1 MWKLAIYRA
10 HWRFVSFRHGRFPRP
25 PSRILATPRC
35 KAPPNDLTPICPCS
49 QAASAAVLA
58 ASSLCIAGSQGKGA
72 RPSPIG
78 HGMGEADGECEGMG
92 CERERI
98 RASELKRERERGTRI
113 VLQLH
118 GELCVVLSG
127 TCRMHACSS
136 MTDLHP
142 GDAKQ
147 SHRIAHFRCLPSRG

>member
-1 MWKLAIYRA
+1 MPLLAGRLCGCAGRLIAVHR
-10 HWRFVSFRHGRFPRP
+10 RFARER
-25 PSRILATPRC
+25 
-35 KAPPNDLTPICPCS
+35 
-49 QAASAAVLA
+49 
-58 ASSLCIAGSQGKGA
+58 GSG
-72 RPSPIG
+72 PIG

-136 MTDLHP
+136 MTDLHS

-147 SHRIAHFRCLPSRG
+147 PEDLLQYRVTESHTSDVCRHVGSVT